1 MGRRLLTA
9 WESMPPRRQVLVG
22 APTMFVLLLVVHLV
36 GFPHLTFARSCAYAI
51 MEAVPLA
58 LVVTYATQVELVRRE
73 NATGDAEPGAQQSH
87 PADIGIDGDIAPDPA
102 PTTPGAPNSG
112 AGQGIE

>member
-1 MGRRLLTA
+1 MARRILA
-9 WESMPPRRQVLVG
+9 FWESLPPRKQVLFG
-22 APTMFVLLLVVHLV
+22 APTMFVLLLAVHLV

-73 NATGDAEPGAQQSH
+73 TASGGAAPGEQQSQGL
-87 PADIGIDGDIAPDPA
+87 DIGIDGDIGPEADPVAPD
-102 PTTPGAPNSG
+102 APNSG
-112 AGQGIE
+112 AGHGNA